1 MQNKILAM
9 AKFNPLP
16 LPLFQKDALDHFSI
30 QFGRLPL
37 ENEKH
42 LINFLSKN
50 TRKALIDNCEYDRY
64 KITASLLLAVSSQD
78 RYDYS
83 MSEEVFGKNPKRKPI
98 SSLIRL
104 FFDKKTD
111 EAQALMDD
119 LGDSTACSDD
129 EKSALRDFC
138 FSYVAKQSRTL
149 YNFFTKKERD
159 LLHEKFPDLSSLCK
173 RSIDL
178 KGSLGIDE
186 DDFVLPKTKGEVAAN
201 PIGYTLRE
209 STLRTSITIDLPPT
223 TKPKPKSSGQLK
235 RSREAAEL

>member
-1 MQNKILAM
+1 MIK
-9 AKFNPLP
+9 
-16 LPLFQKDALDHFSI
+16 
-30 QFGRLPL
+30 
-37 ENEKH
+37 
-42 LINFLSKN
+42 
-50 TRKALIDNCEYDRY
+50 
-64 KITASLLLAVSSQD
+64 
-78 RYDYS
+78 
-83 MSEEVFGKNPKRKPI
+83 I
-98 SSLIRL
+98 SSESLC
-104 FFDKKTD
+104 FKG
-111 EAQALMDD
+111 
-119 LGDSTACSDD
+119 LGKVGNVD
-129 EKSALRDFC
+129 
-138 FSYVAKQSRTL
+138 RTSWE
-149 YNFFTKKERD
+149 ERD